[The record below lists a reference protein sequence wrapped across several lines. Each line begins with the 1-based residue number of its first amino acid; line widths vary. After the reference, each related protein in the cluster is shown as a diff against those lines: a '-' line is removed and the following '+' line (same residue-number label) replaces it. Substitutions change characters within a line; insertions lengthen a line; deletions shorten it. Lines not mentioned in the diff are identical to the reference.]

1 MNQDKMH
8 LVNKIFNNE
17 TIRTVWDKEEEKYYI
32 SVVDIIRAVSESNNP
47 QTYWRV
53 LKKRLKDEGNETVT
67 NCNVLKL
74 KAKDGKYRMTDV
86 VDIEGMFR
94 IIESVP
100 SKNAE
105 PIKQWLAGL
114 GSERI
119 NETFDPSLA
128 AQRAIDL
135 YRVKG
140 YEENWISRR
149 IKTLQE
155 RKQLTDVWQDNGIK
169 SNVEYAIL
177 TNEIYKTWSG
187 MSAKEYKQFKGLRKE
202 NLRDN
207 MDNIELILTDLSE
220 EATKRIAAKQKPQGL
235 KENITVA
242 HKGGN
247 IAKQARDNL
256 ENELGESV
264 ITPTNKLN
272 YEYIDKKKLEM
283 KSDRGRLIYPKQI
296 KRELGAKIIYDA
308 ICPVA
313 SNAFYGFNPYEKEDH
328 ESMVAEDMGDSYN
341 RCSQIADAS
350 IEIEEIIKDLSEAE
364 LRDEKVLKVVL
375 KKCIESK
382 SDIKPMANGKSLDML
397 TDKIMELV
405 KDVYL

>member
-242 HKGGN
+242 YKGGN

-283 KSDRGRLIYPKQI
+283 K
-296 KRELGAKIIYDA
+296 
-308 ICPVA
+308 
-313 SNAFYGFNPYEKEDH
+313 
-328 ESMVAEDMGDSYN
+328 
-341 RCSQIADAS
+341 
-350 IEIEEIIKDLSEAE
+350 
-364 LRDEKVLKVVL
+364 
-375 KKCIESK
+375 
-382 SDIKPMANGKSLDML
+382 
-397 TDKIMELV
+397 
-405 KDVYL
+405 